1 MPLRLNIIKSIWI
14 SRKPSTVEK
23 YCFSLRK
30 FFSFCKKSGV
40 PLDIPFNSLFI
51 AQHLEETKTN
61 CDGRSAISTSLLSIK
76 WLHGFIPGLNSA
88 NDPAN
93 DQFLSKIVEG
103 ANRNSVKLKQ
113 RKKPFSPEMIKN
125 LIRNLP
131 PEPSLTEIRDCLIPV
146 LSYSLL
152 LRHDETSHLNCNH
165 ITQCPEGLKI
175 FIPSSKTDT
184 YREGKFVFFSKNNQA
199 AYNLFLDYLAKSKL
213 SIGCNHF
220 LFGPINFDRRS
231 KQYEIQNRKISY
243 DCFNKI
249 TKNAVSSLGLNPD
262 EYGTHSA
269 RSGGASCLAPLVSE
283 YDLMLN
289 GRWSDPRSIGS
300 YVETPNAQRFK
311 TNEILDINL

>member
-1 MPLRLNIIKSIWI
+1 MPLRLSIIKSIWI

-30 FFSFCKKSGV
+30 LFTFCNKSGL
-40 PLDIPFNSLFI
+40 PIEIPFNSLCI
-51 AQHLEETKTN
+51 AQYLEDIKAS
-61 CDGRSAISTSLLSIK
+61 CDGRSATSNALLSIK
-76 WLHGFIPGLNSA
+76 WLHGFMPGLNSA

-93 DQFLSKIVEG
+93 DSFLSKIVEG
-103 ANRNSVKLKQ
+103 SNRNLSKLKQ
-113 RKKPFSPEMIKN
+113 RKKPFSLEMIRS

-131 PEPSLTEIRDCLIPV
+131 SDPSLTEIRDCLIPV

-165 ITQCPEGLKI
+165 ITHCPEGLKI

-184 YREGKFVFFSKNNQA
+184 YREGKYVFLSKNNQA
-199 AYNLFLDYLAKSKL
+199 AYNLFSDYLVKSKL
-213 SIGCNHF
+213 TIGSNHF
-220 LFGPINFDRRS
+220 LFGPIAFNKHS
-231 KQYEIQNRKISY
+231 NKYEIQNKKMSY
-243 DCFNKI
+243 DCFLKI
-249 TKNAVSSLGLNPD
+249 TKNAVISLGLNPA

-269 RSGGASCLAPLVSE
+269 RSGGATRLAPFVSE

-300 YVETPNAQRFK
+300 YVETPNDERFK